1 MANRQEPRTPWQAEF
16 KVTGGTLRLPV
27 PARAGAPIPSVTQRL
42 QKQGFGA
49 LLAGTDGRVSAVL
62 KVSRLDWI
70 SKLLGR
76 PLDLSITGTGEID
89 TEIVLAKGQPA
100 PSLDGV
106 RLETEIL
113 VTDPH
118 AGGYPADMT
127 LKLHA
132 ALIPN
137 LSAYNAYLPANAP
150 LSLLAGEAS
159 LLGDL
164 RLRHDKTKRELLLKT
179 DGLRVAMNGEE
190 LAGDLRAE
198 VLIRD
203 GSVRDLRFDISDS
216 SLSLNGFKVTG
227 QTAEVKAPDWHA
239 RLQLEQTKVE
249 WHQPLHLDLKA
260 DVTVK
265 DTRPFLAL
273 LDNARGEHGW
283 IDNLLTV
290 ENLTG
295 HLRLAID
302 GNSAVIED
310 AMIGGPELTLHAKG
324 RSAASTREAMLLVR
338 WHELNGALELH
349 NGQSHFGIGNAHD
362 RFAAYTPGKTPLPF
376 LQRATA
382 DPAVT
387 TGTAAPVGEPAPA
400 QSPATQPQQPPTKG
414 VSPAGRARPDTPPSL
429 FLDQSP

>member
-1 MANRQEPRTPWQAEF
+1 MPRQPITLALSQHRLEGQGTARLHLEQGGRHPRYRLAVGLDEAR
-16 KVTGGTLRLPV
+16 VTRH
-27 PARAGAPIPSVTQRL
+27 
-42 QKQGFGA
+42 
-49 LLAGTDGRVSAVL
+49 
-62 KVSRLDWI
+62 
-70 SKLLGR
+70 
-76 PLDLSITGTGEID
+76 GE
-89 TEIVLAKGQPA
+89 PA

-132 ALIPN
+132 ARIPN

-164 RLRHDKTKRELLLKT
+164 RLRHDKTKGELRLKT
-179 DGLRVAMNGEE
+179 DGLRIAMNGEE

-203 GSVRDLRFDISDS
+203 GSMRDLRFDISDS

-249 WHQPLHLDLKA
+249 WHQPIHLDLKA
-260 DVTVK
+260 DVTDK

-290 ENLTG
+290 ENLAG
-295 HLRLAID
+295 HLRMVID
-302 GNSAVIED
+302 GNDAVIQD

-349 NGQSHFGIGNAHD
+349 NGQSRFGLGNAHD

-376 LQRATA
+376 LRQATA
-382 DPAVT
+382 DPA
-387 TGTAAPVGEPAPA
+387 
-400 QSPATQPQQPPTKG
+400 TQPRPRPAANL
-414 VSPAGRARPDTPPSL
+414 SPAGRTQPDPPPNR
-429 FLDQSP
+429 FFDP